1 MIKQVITV
9 QGKKY
14 ATGLF
19 WQPVGVGVA
28 PYIYAR
34 QLAEKVQNKYTLYVE
49 YQSLVGLTEGRDGVH
64 SGMASA
70 AVAVTS
76 ALSGYVSF
84 LGMFQVDNNFYLVA
98 VRNGVIIRDVLIET
112 ESEARKIYAELSN
125 IPDWGGL
132 FAPSSW
138 GMPRSQEKFLSELI
152 QVGVIE
158 KLRQI
163 SMKKSITISV
173 VLGAVFLVLLG
184 VFLYSPIMEMIEPKK
199 TVELNKEMLAEYQRQ
214 LDEKNKELDKKFEI
228 VKKEKKPFDYPYNH
242 LSMAWD
248 RAKLCYKA
256 IGFVMQPVFGWNQKT
271 TRCDSEHV
279 YVTFVRDFGTLNDF
293 YSIAGELLPGGI
305 VQQVSDNEIRVRVKL
320 PQLPEYSSID
330 ERDQETVLRDISSVF
345 QQIKM
350 NARVRVVNDTVSNG
364 EESQTVNVIEVGAS
378 SKLIPSEFI
387 QIFGDFDG
395 VSLTSVKW
403 DVGTRTWDYSVL
415 VYTK

>member
-1 MIKQVITV
+1 MIKQVITL

-19 WQPVGVGVA
+19 WQPVGVGVT
-28 PYIYAR
+28 PYIYAQ
-34 QLAEKVQNKYTLYVE
+34 QLNEKVQNKYSLYVE
-49 YQSLVGLTEGRDGVH
+49 YQSLVGLADAHDGVH

-112 ESEARKIYAELSN
+112 ESEARKEYAELSN

-158 KLRQI
+158 KLRPI

-173 VLGAVFLVLLG
+173 ILGGIFLVLLG
-184 VFLYSPIMEMIEPKK
+184 VFLYSPIMEMFEPKK
-199 TVELNKEMLAEYQRQ
+199 TVELNKDLLAEYQRQ
-214 LDEKNKELDKKFEI
+214 LEEKNKELDKKFDI
-228 VKKEKKPFDYPYNH
+228 VKKEKKPMDYPYYH
-242 LSMAWD
+242 LPLVQD
-248 RAKLCYKA
+248 TAKLCYKA
-256 IGFVMQPVFGWNQKT
+256 IGYVMQPVFGWNQKT

-293 YSIAGELLPGGI
+293 YSVAGDLLPGGI

-320 PQLPEYSSID
+320 PSLPEFTSID
-330 ERDQETVLRDISSVF
+330 EREQQIVLRDISSVF

-350 NARVRVVNDTVSNG
+350 NANIRVVNDTVTNG
-364 EESQTVNVIEVGAS
+364 EESETINVIEVNAS
-378 SKLIPSEFI
+378 SKLIPVEFM
-387 QIFGDFDG
+387 QIFGDFGG
-395 VSLTSVKW
+395 VNLTSVKW
-403 DVGTRTWDYSVL
+403 DVATRTWEYGVL